1 MAEALPVVVVVVTV
15 LAGLIAIAMLASSG
29 RSWEQVGR
37 GGLSLRDGS
46 DRPAHEPAGGASGAT
61 AVRERDEEIRQLLE
75 ARNAR
80 RRARGL
86 HAVDVEAELR
96 ALTAPAAAADPG
108 LEAEVRQLVVARN
121 ERRAR
126 QGRAPLDVEAEVARR
141 LRDLTRGGGA
151 AGRA

>member
-1 MAEALPVVVVVVTV
+1 MADALPVVIVAVTV
-15 LAGLIAIAMLASSG
+15 LAALIAVATLASSG

-46 DRPAHEPAGGASGAT
+46 DRGPDERVPPGPAAAA
-61 AVRERDEEIRQLLE
+61 RERDEEIRQMLE

-86 HAVDVEAELR
+86 EPVDVEAERR
-96 ALTAPAAAADPG
+96 ALTAPAVDPG
-108 LEAEVRQLVVARN
+108 LEAEIRQLVVARN

-126 QGRAPLDVEAEVARR
+126 QGRAPLDVDAEVARQ
-141 LRDLTRGGGA
+141 LRELAGGGS
-151 AGRA
+151 